1 LLFASGSRIGREPPL
16 RRLIVCSATIGFNKL
31 SRERK
36 HMDIIESRIEA
47 AKKKLKQ
54 LTAQKLQL
62 EARKRTEESKR
73 KRTDDTR
80 RKILVGAAILAKVER
95 GEWPQARLMDMLNAT
110 LTRPDDRALFDLPA
124 AARDTNAATPAEAV
138 SGSQPPAHSPV

>member
-1 LLFASGSRIGREPPL
+1 MSSVAPLLSASGSRIGREPPL
-16 RRLIVCSATIGFNKL
+16 RLLIVGSSAVGFNEL
-31 SRERK
+31 SCERK
-36 HMDIIESRIEA
+36 HMDTIESRIEA

-54 LTAQKLQL
+54 LTAQKQQV

-95 GEWPQARLMDMLNAT
+95 GEWPESRLLDMMDKV
-110 LTRPDDRALFDLPA
+110 LTRPDERTLFALSQKKSIDL
-124 AARDTNAATPAEAV
+124 NALD
-138 SGSQPPAHSPV
+138 SD

>member
-1 LLFASGSRIGREPPL
+1 MD
-16 RRLIVCSATIGFNKL
+16 TIEG
-31 SRERK
+31 
-36 HMDIIESRIEA
+36 RIEA

-54 LTAQKLQL
+54 LTAQKQQL

-95 GEWPQARLMDMLNAT
+95 GEWPRARLLDMLNAT
-110 LTRPDDRALFDLPA
+110 LTRADDRALFDLPNSGHA
-124 AARDTNAATPAEAV
+124 TGTAPPAAATPP
-138 SGSQPPAHSPV
+138 GSDLHTPSLI